1 MSFGVLWVRGVGIG
15 CGGIWG
21 GGGGGKYV
29 MEVGSRGE
37 MRRKVQG

>member
-1 MSFGVLWVRGVGIG
+1 MWELVVVGF
-15 CGGIWG
+15 G
-21 GGGGGKYV
+21 GGGGGKDV